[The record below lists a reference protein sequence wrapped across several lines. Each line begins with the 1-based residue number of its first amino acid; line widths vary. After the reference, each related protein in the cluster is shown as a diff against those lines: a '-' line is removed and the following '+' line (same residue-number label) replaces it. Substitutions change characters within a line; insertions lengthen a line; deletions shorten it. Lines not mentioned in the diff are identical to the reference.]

1 VSVES
6 TDVDWIPLDG
16 AVNARAVVPGVLL
29 RSDNLQGLS
38 ARDLNVLVGEHR
50 LEVVIDLR
58 TDVEVALEGP
68 GPMTEVE
75 GVRID
80 HRSLHPAVKHSED
93 LVAGAVNPWAG
104 LVDAELP
111 GEDPVVR
118 SYISYLH
125 SRPDSVVAAV
135 RAIAQSDGSVLVHCA
150 AGKDR
155 TGVVV
160 AVLLEAVGVPRAE
173 VVDDYALTNERIEQI
188 YDRLL
193 GTDTY
198 GVDVARIGLDAHRVD
213 AFTMQAVLDVVD
225 ERWGGAAA
233 YLQKAGLEDGWLESL
248 RARLVQD

>member
-1 VSVES
+1 
-6 TDVDWIPLDG
+6 
-16 AVNARAVVPGVLL
+16 
-29 RSDNLQGLS
+29 
-38 ARDLNVLVGEHR
+38 
-50 LEVVIDLR
+50 
-58 TDVEVALEGP
+58 
-68 GPMTEVE
+68 
-75 GVRID
+75 
-80 HRSLHPAVKHSED
+80 
-93 LVAGAVNPWAG
+93 
-104 LVDAELP
+104 
-111 GEDPVVR
+111 
-118 SYISYLH
+118 
-125 SRPDSVVAAV
+125 
-135 RAIAQSDGSVLVHCA
+135 VHCA

-173 VVDDYALTNERIEQI
+173 VVADYALTNERIEQI

>member
-1 VSVES
+1 VSAARWVELEG
-6 TDVDWIPLDG
+6 TANTRDLGGLPVTGGGTIRP
-16 AVNARAVVPGVLL
+16 NVLL
-29 RSDNLQGLS
+29 RSDNLQDLTAADVDLLLGPIGL
-38 ARDLNVLVGEHR
+38 RTVL
-50 LEVVIDLR
+50 DLR
-58 TDVEVALEGP
+58 TATERRGTGP
-68 GPMTEVE
+68 GPLAAHEAVRHLHLSLIPE
-75 GVRID
+75 GLSVM
-80 HRSLHPAVKHSED
+80 P
-93 LVAGAVNPWAG
+93 GAVLPDRWADG
-104 LVDAELP
+104 AT
-111 GEDPVVR
+111 GA
-118 SYISYLH
+118 YLH
-125 SRPDSVVAAV
+125 YLADAPGAVADAARVVAAPGAGA
-135 RAIAQSDGSVLVHCA
+135 AIVHCA